1 MRVVPWRYFED
12 GTVAVHEGGTVA
24 EPWRHMRV
32 VRKNGTV
39 AVPLGGNRWCSTVA
53 VPWRYHVD
61 STVAVHEEGT
71 LGRQYGGSNVGRYHG
86 GFVAIPAGW
95 YRGGT
100 AAVL

>member
-12 GTVAVHEGGTVA
+12 GTVAAHEGGTVA

-39 AVPLGGNRWCSTVA
+39 AVPLGWEPLV
-53 VPWRYHVD
+53 
-61 STVAVHEEGT
+61 
-71 LGRQYGGSNVGRYHG
+71 Q
-86 GFVAIPAGW
+86 

-100 AAVL
+100 VAVSCGQYRSGT

>member
-1 MRVVPWRYFED
+1 MTAVPWRYCGSTMRVVPWRYFED

-24 EPWRHMRV
+24 EPWQYMRV

-39 AVPLGGNRWCSTVA
+39 AVPLGWYRGGTVGAVPWQSRWCSTVA

-71 LGRQYGGSNVGRYHG
+71 LGR
-86 GFVAIPAGW
+86 
-95 YRGGT
+95 
-100 AAVL
+100 